1 MQDGNA
7 QASTSTTRNM
17 VNGRNGV
24 GSLCGVVE
32 RPEEAEIEGD
42 DEDPK
47 STSSEPVPATGGFF
61 ASLFKL

>member
-7 QASTSTTRNM
+7 QTSTSTTQNK
-17 VNGRNGV
+17 VNGV

-32 RPEEAEIEGD
+32 RPEEAEIEDD
-42 DEDPK
+42 DEDPT

>member
-7 QASTSTTRNM
+7 QTSTSTTQNM
-17 VNGRNGV
+17 VNGV